1 MPISIKEIANQTGF
15 RGPVSHRRA
24 DPIDVRSLP
33 VIDNADAFNKA
44 VRTSVD
50 CYVSGQYVQRNGRV
64 LEVTQR
70 YTIYVSYTKETQNE
84 TMQQVRDKIAR
95 DFQEKYGNNF
105 NISNIYV
112 PNLPI
117 PMKEQRPEVGDEQMY
132 GGSSLFRDMT
142 KYEKARYDIGT
153 ERLKANV
160 NIESI
165 KKRYGLKR

>member
-70 YTIYVSYTKETQNE
+70 YTIYVSYTKETQYG
-84 TMQQVRDKIAR
+84 TMQQVRDRIAR
-95 DFQEKYGNNF
+95 DFQEKYGNTF

-117 PMKEQRPEVGDEQMY
+117 PMQEPRAEVGDEQMY
-132 GGSSLFRDMT
+132 GGTDLFRQMT

-153 ERLKANV
+153 ERLKADV

>member
-15 RGPVSHRRA
+15 RGPISHRRA
-24 DPIDVRSLP
+24 EPMDVRTLP
-33 VIDNADAFNKA
+33 VIDNADSFNKS

-70 YTIYVSYTKETQNE
+70 YTVYVSYTKESQYG
-84 TMQQVRDKIAR
+84 TMQQVRDRIAR

-112 PNLPI
+112 PTLPVPVGGI
-117 PMKEQRPEVGDEQMY
+117 EKEPGEEQMY
-132 GGSSLFRDMT
+132 GGSRMFRDMT
-142 KYEKARYDIGT
+142 KFEKARYDIGT
-153 ERLKANV
+153 ERLKAGI